1 MEDQHQHEEEE
12 APVPGTGNPMFD
24 GVRARR
30 SCPPLSPLLCGRCVL
45 PTAVPNLIK
54 EARPG

>member
-30 SCPPLSPLLCGRCVL
+30 SRPPLSLLSCAGVV
-45 PTAVPNLIK
+45 PTAAPSLIK